1 MEKGLEMEDC
11 FFNKKLQKKNYMFL
25 SYWDLLSMGSSGL
38 SNIYSWARMIWD
50 AATQV
55 QV

>member
-11 FFNKKLQKKNYMFL
+11 FFDKKLPKMIKCFIL
-25 SYWDLLSMGSSGL
+25 FGL
-38 SNIYSWARMIWD
+38 GFQWEAVVYLTHSWARMIWD

-55 QV
+55 QI